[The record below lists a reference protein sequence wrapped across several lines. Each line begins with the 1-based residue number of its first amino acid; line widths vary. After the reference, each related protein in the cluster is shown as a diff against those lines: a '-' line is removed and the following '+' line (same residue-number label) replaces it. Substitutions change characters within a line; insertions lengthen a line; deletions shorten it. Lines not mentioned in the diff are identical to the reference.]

1 MPATEIIKSACGQI
15 MAALKEGRFTRKELE
30 FLLKLFRGMVESTE
44 KVIMRIG
51 EKAEPPAGK

>member
-15 MAALKEGRFTRKELE
+15 MVALKEGKFTRKELE

-44 KVIMRIG
+44 RVMKRVE
-51 EKAEPPAGK
+51 EKAEPPVGG